1 MAQIWVFGDRGIDG
15 REGREKGK
23 DRDDRGREAGSVV
36 WGAMRVLYT
45 NIIVY
50 KSVNY
55 VFLHYYFFNSEKT

>member
-36 WGAMRVLYT
+36 QEAMEVYNRYT
-45 NIIVY
+45 FLC

-55 VFLHYYFFNSEKT
+55 VFYTFPGCFS